1 MSRRSGRAFVFVRWT
16 AAPYSPARLGDVAWA
31 FEQID
36 RLGRFYCY
44 YCGGSEWRHD
54 PVPARAR
61 SPWQEK
67 CLTLPELIKAM
78 SSQGP
83 ERPGYDEVKVLE
95 VDEAEPD
102 AALKLVQRSSPD
114 DPSRLSDPLE
124 EVREIISRYGA
135 HGLASPK
142 GFSAPFLWYNMLP
155 GRSVPLRKLPVHLFQ
170 LRAAGEN
177 RKDLS
182 VEEMEDQA
190 RKVAEDVPGVVGVSD
205 CFIARIRSEVLLA
218 VDIVVSA
225 RLSVGDGRLLGE
237 AVEEALRA
245 ANPAARYVF
254 ARVRSDET

>member
-16 AAPYSPARLGDVAWA
+16 AAPYTPARLGDVAWA
-31 FEQID
+31 FEQVD

-54 PVPARAR
+54 PIPARAR
-61 SPWQEK
+61 TAWHEK

-78 SSQGP
+78 SGQGP

-95 VDEAEPD
+95 VEEAEPD
-102 AALKLVQRSSPD
+102 AALKFAQRPD
-114 DPSRLSDPLE
+114 DPARPSDPLE

-135 HGLASPK
+135 HGFAAPK

-170 LRAAGEN
+170 LRAASERRN
-177 RKDLS
+177 ELS
-182 VEEMEDQA
+182 ADEVEDQA
-190 RKVAEDVPGVVGVSD
+190 RKVAEAIPGVLGVSD
-205 CFIARIRSEVLLA
+205 CFIARLRSDFLIT
-218 VDIVVSA
+218 VDLVVSA
-225 RLSVGDGRLLGE
+225 RLSVGDGRILGE

>member
-16 AAPYSPARLGDVAWA
+16 AAPYAPARLGDVAWA

-54 PVPARAR
+54 PAPARAR
-61 SPWQEK
+61 SAWQEK
-67 CLTLPELIKAM
+67 CLTVPELMKAM
-78 SSQGP
+78 SAKGP

-95 VDEAEPD
+95 VEHAEPD
-102 AALKLVQRSSPD
+102 AALKFAQRSSPD
-114 DPSRLSDPLE
+114 DPARLADPLQ

-135 HGLASPK
+135 RGFAAPR

-155 GRSVPLRKLPVHLFQ
+155 GRSVPLRKLPIYLFQ

-177 RKDLS
+177 RKDISLD
-182 VEEMEDQA
+182 EIEDHA
-190 RKVAEDVPGVVGVSD
+190 RKVAENVTGVVGVSD
-205 CFIARIRSEVLLA
+205 CFIARIRSDLLLA

-225 RLSVGDGRLLGE
+225 RLSVGEGRILGE
-237 AVEEALRA
+237 AVEEALRT